1 MRLLVQ
7 VSEHHLRVRVVTRR
21 HKVEPHEMVR
31 RLVLSHLAERFLVV
45 QLTHLDQLI
54 VAVARLALATNGVVM
69 VTWYNF

>member
-1 MRLLVQ
+1 MWLLLH

-21 HKVEPHEMVR
+21 HKVEPHEVVR
-31 RLVLSHLAERFLVV
+31 RLVLAHLAERLLLV

-69 VTWYNF
+69 VT